1 MCCGPLAILET
12 RAKRAPQDEVLF
24 FGRTLAVEAAAVNAR
39 GRCPHERGDMRV
51 RSCGTRKSPDVA
63 SLIRATSRPSHCGT
77 VISSRMWPSGSLKYT
92 PRPPFQSLSLP
103 SSVLKGEL
111 P

>member
-1 MCCGPLAILET
+1 MTDPGVEDPILTRDMLADAAKAYLGSADARDPLDLDQQWRKAGKGFE
-12 RAKRAPQDEVLF
+12 EW
-24 FGRTLAVEAAAVNAR
+24 
-39 GRCPHERGDMRV
+39 RCESVYFSMRPLV
-51 RSCGTRKSPDVA
+51 DRQLDH
-63 SLIRATSRPSHCGT
+63 HCGT